1 MAVTG
6 ETTGRQCW
14 EVHKDAVTCIIE
26 KHIKDPA
33 LVKRLVD
40 AWDSAVDLGV
50 TTAKAS
56 PAQKKKK
63 TDRAIRLTSV
73 RQATSVLLSQ
83 IGLIACKWC
92 VYRGLHDCCLTTKN
106 QFGQLGDSEQ
116 CCALSTQ
123 FTHPLTHTHTQHT
136 GIQAR
141 RHQVLCKTGQF
152 APQGAEKSLT
162 QTGDGDGGIAGV
174 LQSLQFRGAQFG
186 RSAHCDGT
194 VSGTTRSPGGA
205 ACAPGWGRSL
215 AGERGWGGGIGGSG
229 ACRGGGGGTRG
240 RGARRR
246 CCRRRWRQARLPQA
260 RGHRFSQTLWFRKA
274 TAPLKAPAEGGA
286 QSVGGAECRGRN
298 HFRASVHTCR
308 DESWLHDALASHG
321 APRGKDFGYRIGVG
335 ARGVGGTDSSSD
347 ALIDAQ
353 CVSLSSCLGYTGGP

>member
-1 MAVTG
+1 MSCLAVTG

-92 VYRGLHDCCLTTKN
+92 VYRGLHDCCLTTKK

-123 FTHPLTHTHTQHT
+123 FTHPLTHTHTHN
-136 GIQAR
+136 
-141 RHQVLCKTGQF
+141 
-152 APQGAEKSLT
+152 T
-162 QTGDGDGGIAGV
+162 QEYKPGDTKY
-174 LQSLQFRGAQFG
+174 
-186 RSAHCDGT
+186 SAKPANL
-194 VSGTTRSPGGA
+194 R
-205 ACAPGWGRSL
+205 
-215 AGERGWGGGIGGSG
+215 
-229 ACRGGGGGTRG
+229 
-240 RGARRR
+240 
-246 CCRRRWRQARLPQA
+246 
-260 RGHRFSQTLWFRKA
+260 
-274 TAPLKAPAEGGA
+274 LKAPRNLSPKQVTEMEALLGCCNPCNSEAHNSGAARIVMGPYLALLAAQAELRALLGGA
-286 QSVGGAECRGRN
+286 GPSQGSGEGEEEEEEQEHAEAAEEGAQGGGAPGEGAAGAGGGRRGSRK
-298 HFRASVHTCR
+298 RAAT
-308 DESWLHDALASHG
+308 
-321 APRGKDFGYRIGVG
+321 DFLKPSGSKKQR
-335 ARGVGGTDSSSD
+335 RR
-347 ALIDAQ
+347 
-353 CVSLSSCLGYTGGP
+353 